1 MKLIVGLGNPGSK
14 YRRTR
19 HNVGFEI
26 LLAFAQMHKVVFQES
41 SRGLGGLAQGSLENQ
56 EFALLM
62 PATFMNESGQA
73 VKRYVS
79 ELRVPLDELLVV
91 CDDVALP
98 LGKTRIRLKGSAG
111 GHNGLKSIQAYLGT
125 EHYARLRIGI
135 GDSKGEDLADYVL
148 DRFLPE
154 EQEIMEGTI
163 KKAVAILTLYVTQGI
178 AAAMQFKNEENIDH
192 G

>member
-1 MKLIVGLGNPGSK
+1 MKLIVGLGNPGPR

-19 HNVGFEI
+19 HNVGFEV
-26 LLAFAQMHKVVFQES
+26 LAAFAKQHKLVFQEH
-41 SRGLGGLAQGSLENQ
+41 SRWLGALAQGVLEGC
-56 EFALLM
+56 EFALLL
-62 PATFMNESGQA
+62 PGTFMNESGQA
-73 VKRYVS
+73 VKRCVS
-79 ELRVPLDELLVV
+79 ELKAPLDELLVV

-111 GHNGLKSIQAYLGT
+111 GHNGLKSIEAHLGT
-125 EHYARLRIGI
+125 QHYARLRIGI
-135 GDSKGEDLADYVL
+135 GDSRGGDLADYVL

-154 EQEIMEGTI
+154 EQEIMEETVE
-163 KKAVAILTLYVTQGI
+163 KAVAILTLYITQGI